1 MKKIRILLVIFF
13 LTGCSVTQ
21 QTRNAH
27 VVISVQ
33 KLPCMGNC
41 PVYKLSI
48 YSNQMVIYEGKE
60 NVSKIGIYAMK
71 LDELKFTELQEAFLQ
86 SGFFEME
93 DVYSAQIM
101 DLQTTYLYFNYDG
114 KEKKILDYYNSPDV
128 LKELVKLVEDLN
140 EQYDWKKVGKK

>member
-1 MKKIRILLVIFF
+1 
-13 LTGCSVTQ
+13 
-21 QTRNAH
+21 
-27 VVISVQ
+27 
-33 KLPCMGNC
+33 
-41 PVYKLSI
+41 
-48 YSNQMVIYEGKE
+48 MVIYEGKE
-60 NVSKIGIYAMK
+60 NISKIGVYAMK
-71 LDELKFTELQEAFLQ
+71 IDKQKFTELQEAFLQ

-93 DVYSAQIM
+93 DIYTAQIM